1 MRPARCSRERHRE
14 QTVKKT
20 RTHYDNLMV
29 ARNAPPEV
37 IRAAYKSLSQ
47 KYHPDR
53 HGGDARA
60 AQVMTIINSSYEV
73 LSDPVRRR
81 QHDEWIAQQESA
93 GFNHSEKPTQPTQA
107 ARPANPNP
115 NKPSRIGS
123 FLGHIG
129 RYPLQYFF
137 VGLVAWLTFFYEL
150 SPPPKGPKPYSQTA
164 PAPPLRASNPSQA
177 SITYVRP
184 ATAPNGR
191 PWPTAASYIA
201 GYPRSNTDGLSSV
214 TVDNSRNDS
223 DVFVKLV
230 SLSTTEAYPVRQFYI
245 PARGTFMAENVTA
258 GTYDVRYR
266 DLTTGGLSRSE
277 SFVLE
282 ETQVSG
288 GIQYSQMS
296 LTLYKVQNGNM
307 QTYRLGEDEF

>member
-1 MRPARCSRERHRE
+1 M
-14 QTVKKT
+14 KKT

-29 ARNAPPEV
+29 ARNASPEV

-60 AQVMTIINSSYEV
+60 AQIMSIINASYEV
-73 LSDPVRRR
+73 LSDPARRR
-81 QHDEWIAQQESA
+81 QHDEWIAQQEA
-93 GFNHSEKPTQPTQA
+93 VE
-107 ARPANPNP
+107 RPAPQ
-115 NKPSRIGS
+115 PSRNPEATAHRNQAPNRPNAA
-123 FLGHIG
+123 LGLLKHVG
-129 RYPLQYFF
+129 RYPLLYLVVGFVVWAVYFN
-137 VGLVAWLTFFYEL
+137 EP
-150 SPPPKGPKPYSQTA
+150 SPAPRGPKPYSQTA
-164 PAPPLRASNPSQA
+164 PAPSAAPTTSLPTAAPSPQRYA
-177 SITYVRP
+177 RP
-184 ATAPNGR
+184 ATAPNGQ

-201 GYPRSNTDGLSSV
+201 GYPRSHTDGLSSV

-230 SLSTTEAYPVRQFYI
+230 SLSTAEAYPVRQFYI

-282 ETQVSG
+282 ETRVSG

-307 QTYRLGEDEF
+307 ETYRLGEDEF